1 MVIGIK
7 EGDFM
12 QLVFKE
18 RDIEIVKSENSVEE
32 CTAIS
37 ISSEE
42 QNLQESEEV
51 SNGEANTTNN
61 GI

>member
-1 MVIGIK
+1 MIK
-7 EGDFM
+7 GDFM

-32 CTAIS
+32 CTVMS
-37 ISSEE
+37 ISAEE
-42 QNLQESEEV
+42 HNLKESEEV

-61 GI
+61 EI

>member
-1 MVIGIK
+1 
-7 EGDFM
+7 M

-32 CTAIS
+32 CTAMS
-37 ISSEE
+37 ISAEE

-61 GI
+61 EI

>member
-1 MVIGIK
+1 
-7 EGDFM
+7 M

-32 CTAIS
+32 CTAIG

-61 GI
+61 KI